1 MARDKDMYNFRDK
14 AVHVADLLRERFAEV
29 DLRILQDVAPD
40 HPEARGIRP
49 ALQRHEVILHV
60 LLDVVTREEVEKRR
74 EAILNP
80 DPDPVD
86 GDGDSKSVE
95 DPTPVTTPVD
105 REDNAEEKKN
115 PTPVTTPVDREDN
128 AEEEKNPTP
137 AEDNSLL
144 SEVADQANQLEGR
157 VDDLEEQVSDLSDE
171 LNAEKK
177 SEPKPQKN
185 KKKKSTH

>member
-115 PTPVTTPVDREDN
+115 PTP
-128 AEEEKNPTP
+128 
-137 AEDNSLL
+137 AEDNSFL

-157 VDDLEEQVSDLSDE
+157 VEDLEGQVSDLSDE

>member
-80 DPDPVD
+80 ALIG
-86 GDGDSKSVE
+86 GDGNTESVE
-95 DPTPVTTPVD
+95 DPPPATTPVD
-105 REDNAEEKKN
+105 GEDNAEEVKN
-115 PTPVTTPVDREDN
+115 P
-128 AEEEKNPTP
+128 AP

-185 KKKKSTH
+185 KKKKSTL

>member
-1 MARDKDMYNFRDK
+1 MYNYKDK
-14 AVHVADLLRERFAEV
+14 AVHVRDLLRERFADTDREI
-29 DLRILQDVAPD
+29 LRAVSPN
-40 HPEARGIRP
+40 HPEALCIRP
-49 ALQRHEVILHV
+49 AIQRHEIVLHA
-60 LLDVVTREEVEKRR
+60 LLDLITREEVEKRR

-80 DPDPVD
+80 DPALVD
-86 GDGDSKSVE
+86 GDGDSEDVE
-95 DPTPVTTPVD
+95 DPTLATTPVD
-105 REDNAEEKKN
+105 GEDNAG
-115 PTPVTTPVDREDN
+115 
-128 AEEEKNPTP
+128 EEKNPTP

-185 KKKKSTH
+185 KRKKSTH

>member
-1 MARDKDMYNFRDK
+1 MYNYKDK
-14 AVHVADLLRERFAEV
+14 AVHVRDLLRERFADTDREI
-29 DLRILQDVAPD
+29 LRAVSPN
-40 HPEARGIRP
+40 HPESLCVRP
-49 ALQRHEVILHV
+49 ASQRHEIVLHA
-60 LLDVVTREEVEKRR
+60 LLDLITREEVEKRR

-80 DPDPVD
+80 DPAPVD
-86 GDGDSKSVE
+86 GDSESVE
-95 DPTPVTTPVD
+95 DPTPATTPVD
-105 REDNAEEKKN
+105 G
-115 PTPVTTPVDREDN
+115 EDN
-128 AEEEKNPTP
+128 AEEEKNPAP

-185 KKKKSTH
+185 KKKKSTL

>member
-1 MARDKDMYNFRDK
+1 MYNYKDK
-14 AVHVADLLRERFAEV
+14 AVHVRDLLRERFADTDREI
-29 DLRILQDVAPD
+29 LRAVSPN
-40 HPEARGIRP
+40 HPESLCVRP
-49 ALQRHEVILHV
+49 ASQRHEIVLHA
-60 LLDVVTREEVEKRR
+60 LLDIITREEVEKRR

-80 DPDPVD
+80 
-86 GDGDSKSVE
+86 
-95 DPTPVTTPVD
+95 
-105 REDNAEEKKN
+105 A
-115 PTPVTTPVDREDN
+115 
-128 AEEEKNPTP
+128 P

-177 SEPKPQKN
+177 SEPKNQKN

>member
-80 DPDPVD
+80 APAPVD
-86 GDGDSKSVE
+86 G
-95 DPTPVTTPVD
+95 
-105 REDNAEEKKN
+105 EDNAEEVEN
-115 PTPVTTPVDREDN
+115 P
-128 AEEEKNPTP
+128 AP
-137 AEDNSLL
+137 AEDNSFL
-144 SEVADQANQLEGR
+144 SEVADRANQLEDR

-185 KKKKSTH
+185 KRKKSTH

>member
-80 DPDPVD
+80 APAPVD
-86 GDGDSKSVE
+86 G
-95 DPTPVTTPVD
+95 
-105 REDNAEEKKN
+105 EDNAEDVDN
-115 PTPVTTPVDREDN
+115 P
-128 AEEEKNPTP
+128 AS
-137 AEDNSLL
+137 AEDNSFL

-157 VDDLEEQVSDLSDE
+157 VDELEGQISDLSDE

-185 KKKKSTH
+185 KRKKSTH

>member
-14 AVHVADLLRERFAEV
+14 AVHVADLLRERFAEI

-80 DPDPVD
+80 APTPVD
-86 GDGDSKSVE
+86 G
-95 DPTPVTTPVD
+95 
-105 REDNAEEKKN
+105 EDNAEDVDN
-115 PTPVTTPVDREDN
+115 P
-128 AEEEKNPTP
+128 AP
-137 AEDNSLL
+137 AEDNSFL
-144 SEVADQANQLEGR
+144 SEVADQANQLEDR

-185 KKKKSTH
+185 KRKKSTH